1 MNGSFSHLAEFR
13 EVSAKIINLY
23 KEYELEQNE
32 YKKENIHKLIV
43 NLLQYKYI
51 LYDYL
56 LYEGVFKRGFYHVK

>member
-1 MNGSFSHLAEFR
+1 MNGNFSHLAEFR
-13 EVSAKIINLY
+13 DVSAKIIKLY
-23 KEYELEQNE
+23 KEYELEINE

-43 NLLQYKYI
+43 TLLQYKYI